1 MLLFVN
7 LDCGACDRLAQY
19 LASEVQS
26 LPGLQLDVYV
36 VGGVRDENIEAWAAR
51 LKLPKGLVHQA
62 RLTLN
67 HDSNTLS
74 RLTRDPALTV
84 PVLIRARGEAFEVL
98 PSDPIVLARRSGR
111 R

>member
-7 LDCGACDRLAQY
+7 LDCGPCDRLAQY

-36 VGGVRDENIEAWAAR
+36 VGRVRDEDIEAWATR
-51 LKLPKGLVHQA
+51 LKLPETLVQQG

-67 HDSNTLS
+67 HDGNTLS
-74 RLTRDPALTV
+74 RLTRDHALAV
-84 PVLIRARGEAFEVL
+84 PVL
-98 PSDPIVLARRSGR
+98 RRVVVEGMST
-111 R
+111 